1 MIAGHEYDLG
11 AALGMTQDPAHHIG
25 VALSPAPSILLDFPG
40 IDDVAHKIQ
49 LIRGVVLEKI
59 VEQIGLAVSCAK
71 VHVTYEYGSV
81 VHRHDI

>member
-11 AALGMTQDPAHHIG
+11 AALGVTQDPAHHIG
-25 VALSPAPSILLDFPG
+25 VALTPAPSILLDPPG
-40 IDDVAHKIQ
+40 IYDVSHQIQ
-49 LIRGVVLEKI
+49 LICGVVLEKI

-81 VHRHDI
+81 VHCLTI